1 MCTWASF
8 RCKSQ
13 VCSHYSIQI
22 MTTEHS
28 TALTRDEQFKLEELM
43 LQPSEGNWVN
53 TFARLLRASDPVNK
67 ARLMEA
73 FPELVERFG
82 PGSKPSL
89 DYLAQVPDLAR
100 LMVTRTYD

>member
-1 MCTWASF
+1 MYTWASF

-13 VCSHYSIQI
+13 ACSPCSIQI

-73 FPELVERFG
+73 FPELVDRFG
-82 PGSKPSL
+82 PGSEPSL
-89 DYLAQVPDLAR
+89 NYLAQVPDLAR
-100 LMVTRTYD
+100 FMVTRTYD